1 MKKILLIF
9 SLFFLLFSCWENNHK
24 NTKTQITTSIIP
36 LSSITN
42 YIWWENFLVKNI
54 VWAWK
59 SPHNFSLKTSHL
71 VDLENSKWIIVVW
84 LEHIDWF
91 LDKKIN
97 GKNVLKLSEK
107 LKDSEPS
114 SEWHFEKNPH
124 IWTSPENAKIIAEK
138 IKNFLAKIQKENK
151 EIFIKNY
158 ENFIKKIDNLVENF
172 REKTNWKKQQ
182 YFIVFHN
189 AYDYLF
195 KDLKIDI
202 SKKIVFKKSILNNP
216 NSSELQNLTDKISKY
231 NIKNAFIE
239 PQFKNSNFEKIAKKY
254 NLEILT
260 LDPLGSD
267 ENTNWYLKNLENNL
281 WSLEKI
287 FE

>member
-1 MKKILLIF
+1 M
-9 SLFFLLFSCWENNHK
+9 
-24 NTKTQITTSIIP
+24 
-36 LSSITN
+36 
-42 YIWWENFLVKNI
+42 
-54 VWAWK
+54 
-59 SPHNFSLKTSHL
+59 
-71 VDLENSKWIIVVW
+71 
-84 LEHIDWF
+84 
-91 LDKKIN
+91 DKKIN

-114 SEWHFEKNPH
+114 SEGHFEKNPH

-172 REKTNWKKQQ
+172 REKTNGKKQQ

-267 ENTNWYLKNLENNL
+267 ENTNGYLKNLENNL
-281 WSLEKI
+281 GSLEKI